1 MSTKVNLVPDE
12 NGNDPF
18 VQISGTNIMQPIDI
32 QSHLQTTI
40 QTHNAVS
47 VPASGASVQASWM
60 DCNGF
65 DQLNGTILNDGNAG
79 QNITVQVLWSNDGVT
94 NHGTETPITASTAQR
109 NAFRTSIKA
118 RYAKFSLVSGDV
130 TNAHTLSAWAYQT
143 A

>member
-47 VPASGASVQASWM
+47 VAASAAPFNASWI
-60 DCNGF
+60 DSNGY
-65 DQLNGTILNDGNAG
+65 DKLAVTLLSDATTTNNA
-79 QNITVQVLWSNDGVT
+79 TVAWSNDGVT
-94 NHGTETPITASTAQR
+94 QHGFDTIISNGSGGTTRSGILDT
-109 NAFRTSIKA
+109 KA
-118 RYAKFSLVSGDV
+118 RYFKVSIFNGDTV
-130 TNAHTLSAWAYQT
+130 AHTMSAWAYLKS
-143 A
+143 